1 MAIKRYKPITPTQR
15 FKTVNKSDE
24 ITQSDNNPLKSL
36 VVGARK
42 SAGRNNYGRITS
54 RRRGGGHKKLYRVID
69 YLRRDKID
77 IPAVVESIEYDP
89 NRSAN
94 IALLCYKDGERRY
107 IISPKGIK
115 VGQKVYSSLERVE
128 LEVGN
133 AAPLKSIPVGTTV
146 HNIEMYPG
154 RGAQLVRS
162 AGSFATIS
170 GTDKDYVILKFPS
183 GEVRK
188 IHGDC
193 FAVVGIVGNLEHNQV
208 KIGKAGRNRWL
219 GKRPKVRGVAM
230 NPIDHPHGGGEGKTA
245 AGRHPVSP
253 WGKLTKGKK
262 TRNVRKVSSR
272 LILSRRKK

>member
-1 MAIKRYKPITPTQR
+1 MAIKRYKPVTPTQR
-15 FKTVNKSDE
+15 FKTVNQSDE
-24 ITQSDNNPLKSL
+24 LTTKQNLPEKSL
-36 VVGARK
+36 VIGARK
-42 SAGRNNYGRITS
+42 KAGRNNYGRITM
-54 RRRGGGHKKLYRVID
+54 RRKGGGHKKLYRIID
-69 YLRRDKID
+69 YLRRDKMD
-77 IPAVVESIEYDP
+77 ISSVVESIEYDP

-107 IISPKGIK
+107 IISPKGLKLGQEVISSTK
-115 VGQKVYSSLERVE
+115 VDLSP
-128 LEVGN
+128 GN
-133 AAPLKSIPVGTTV
+133 ASFLKNLPVGTLV
-146 HNIEMYPG
+146 HNIEMQPG

-162 AGSFATIS
+162 AGAFAIIS
-170 GTDKDYVILKFPS
+170 GSDKEYIILKFPS

-188 IHGDC
+188 IHGEC
-193 FAVVGIVGNLEHNQV
+193 FAVVGIVGNIDHNLV

-272 LILSRRKK
+272 LILSRRK